1 MCFNNYVDIICSKIL
16 KTDVHL
22 SFGRMTSLNKFLL
35 IFPILFMGECT
46 FAQIENLTHFQQ
58 EVKDCLPGLKKVKG
72 LKSFEGVYKS
82 VDAQYLLSSE
92 QNIYREVIFKI
103 KDVEQKLKVTKE
115 KLELFKIEDEGRLTS
130 VPIDAQQKSKTVSSQ
145 ASQILNRA
153 NISFEWHKTVEVRE
167 GSLTVE
173 VVKKDG
179 KIFQLSIEDR
189 KTKRKL
195 DCNSLNDSE
204 ICICQK

>member
-1 MCFNNYVDIICSKIL
+1 MVVALLFVGEKGLAQVD
-16 KTDVHL
+16 
-22 SFGRMTSLNKFLL
+22 
-35 IFPILFMGECT
+35 
-46 FAQIENLTHFQQ
+46 NLTHFQQ
-58 EVKDCLPGLKKVKG
+58 EVKDCLPGLKKLKG

-82 VDAQYLLSSE
+82 VDEQYLLSSE
-92 QNIYREVIFKI
+92 QNIYREVLFKI

-115 KLELFKIEDEGRLTS
+115 RLELFKVEDEGRLVS
-130 VPIDAQQKSKTVSSQ
+130 MPIDAQQKSKTVSSQ

-153 NISFEWHKTVEVRE
+153 NITFEWHKTVEIRE

-189 KTKRKL
+189 KTSRKL